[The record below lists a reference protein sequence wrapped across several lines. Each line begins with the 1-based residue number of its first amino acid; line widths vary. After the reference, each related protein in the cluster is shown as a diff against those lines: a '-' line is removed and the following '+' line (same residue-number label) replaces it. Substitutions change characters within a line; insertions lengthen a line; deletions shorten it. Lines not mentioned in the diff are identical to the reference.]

1 MLQDRSKRV
10 AAANGRI
17 ERLALVTGRELAG
30 TVIALVVLLSLVFP
44 DKQLF
49 EELLTRSTS
58 DALSIAYLENLLDS
72 DPDNPDWRLLL
83 AGEQVGITPYAQLHA
98 LLQPIWQRGSQ
109 EQQKRAR
116 HIQLKAIAMAYQSGQ
131 TILSAAEIDRLLQ
144 QQLRESSTSAELIQ
158 LADNALLLK
167 RNTMALSIYQQLSTT
182 YPADY
187 RKWLAAAAERSLGS
201 GNYRLAADLYLMA
214 RRGAPISQAR
224 NYFHRG
230 IGALM
235 ADNRYR
241 EAMQDAQTHLGN
253 LSKDAETLRFL
264 IRTARAADNN
274 PQAASYAR
282 MLIELESER

>member
-1 MLQDRSKRV
+1 MLQDRSKRI
-10 AAANGRI
+10 AATDGRI
-17 ERLALVTGRELAG
+17 ERLTLVTGRELAG
-30 TVIALVVLLSLVFP
+30 TVIALLILLSLVFP
-44 DKQLF
+44 NKQLF

-58 DALSIAYLENLLDS
+58 DALSIAYLENLLHS
-72 DPDNPDWRLLL
+72 DPDNSDWRLLL
-83 AGEQVGITPYAQLHA
+83 AGEQVGKIPYAQLQA
-98 LLQPIWQRGSQ
+98 LLQPIWKKGSQ

-131 TILSAAEIDRLLQ
+131 TILSATEIDLLLQ
-144 QQLRESSTSAELIQ
+144 QQLSESSTSAELIQ

-182 YPADY
+182 YPDNH

-214 RRGAPISQAR
+214 RRGAPLDQAR
-224 NYFHRG
+224 NYFRQG

-235 ADNRYR
+235 ADNRYK
-241 EAMQDAQTHLGN
+241 EAMLDAQAHLGN
-253 LSKDAETLRFL
+253 LAKDAETLRFL

-274 PQAASYAR
+274 PQAARYAR
-282 MLIELESER
+282 MLIELENER